1 MFYKYSCI
9 RVSLLLVTLVFMHTS
24 SASSVHSSQ
33 LNTGD
38 IERFEIDPSNQY
50 VVYNEFDL
58 KGELNRFSS
67 LLIEKSN
74 AVKIANSINTR
85 NENRFWI
92 EPENLKVLHQAASE
106 TTIISTAIEGDNS
119 PTILSSFSPSEPSGE
134 LQSIN
139 KLVVSDDSNLVYFS
153 TLEGGLYK
161 TPSNGETPATD
172 LVSRMT
178 VDRFSLS
185 PNQEFI
191 VFSTNSD
198 HRQIFFVPTLGD
210 TPPVFLANLPEAIA
224 INNLS
229 ISPDNEKILFTVEFL
244 DRNPTQIQLFSI
256 ALNAQPALR
265 ALSDPLIG
273 NDIAMRFKITK
284 DSNSV
289 IYSTLDRDQEVGQLF
304 SSTINQASSPVLLDT
319 AFEIHDFKFN
329 TTKLQVVYSRTIA
342 KNEIRFF
349 NGNEF
354 TLADIVDIASIDI
367 SGGADPFTVS
377 MPFEQTINSGDET
390 LFIKSFNFNSV
401 NTNVEFALSDDG
413 EFVYYVADTS
423 NIFSNASATNLYQ
436 VSSNELC
443 IRKQLNSTLS
453 NQNET
458 TSVTDFTLIEDG
470 NRVLYT
476 ANENTPTVNQLFSVT
491 TASTSCTT
499 ADTLPSRNKLSLSAI
514 ELGNVTQ
521 FDVSSDE
528 RYVVFSAFNESQ
540 GQHNLHSI
548 QLEEQSANVAETCFP
563 IKNKTGKINMICF

>member
-161 TPSNGETPATD
+161 TPSNGEAPATD
-172 LVSRMT
+172 LVSGMT

-273 NDIAMRFKITK
+273 NDIAMRFKIIPHLIETRKLGSYFQAPLTK
-284 DSNSV
+284 PHHQFYSILRLKFMISNSTRLNNRLCIHEQSLKTKSV
-289 IYSTLDRDQEVGQLF
+289 FSMVMNLLLPTLWIL
-304 SSTINQASSPVLLDT
+304 PVL
-319 AFEIHDFKFN
+319 I
-329 TTKLQVVYSRTIA
+329 
-342 KNEIRFF
+342 
-349 NGNEF
+349 
-354 TLADIVDIASIDI
+354 
-367 SGGADPFTVS
+367 
-377 MPFEQTINSGDET
+377 
-390 LFIKSFNFNSV
+390 
-401 NTNVEFALSDDG
+401 
-413 EFVYYVADTS
+413 
-423 NIFSNASATNLYQ
+423 
-436 VSSNELC
+436 
-443 IRKQLNSTLS
+443 
-453 NQNET
+453 
-458 TSVTDFTLIEDG
+458 
-470 NRVLYT
+470 
-476 ANENTPTVNQLFSVT
+476 
-491 TASTSCTT
+491 
-499 ADTLPSRNKLSLSAI
+499 
-514 ELGNVTQ
+514 
-521 FDVSSDE
+521 
-528 RYVVFSAFNESQ
+528 
-540 GQHNLHSI
+540 
-548 QLEEQSANVAETCFP
+548 
-563 IKNKTGKINMICF
+563 